1 MCIPGFYGP
10 RRPATADVSAY
21 HHGMAVDPPPRH
33 LHLDRAQGLTIEWP
47 EGRSVFYPVGWL
59 RRMSPSADARELRK
73 ELEQNPLAVLPSG
86 GETGPLRAEGIEA
99 VGNYAIRIT
108 FSDGH
113 ASGIY
118 SWGYLRSIE
127 PDPQE
132 SPRP

>member
-1 MCIPGFYGP
+1 M
-10 RRPATADVSAY
+10 
-21 HHGMAVDPPPRH
+21 
-33 LHLDRAQGLTIEWP
+33 
-47 EGRSVFYPVGWL
+47 FYPVGWP

-73 ELEQNPLAVLPSG
+73 ELERNPLAVLPSG

-132 SPRP
+132 SPGS